1 MSRMSRCLAGLL
13 LLACLLGSTAT
24 AQESGGS
31 VVRLEKTASGWKLT
45 RNGDPYFIRGAGG
58 SNHLELLADQGANS
72 IRTWSAEKLGPL
84 LDEAHKHGLSV
95 CVGLWL
101 GHERHGFDYND
112 ADAVAQQREQVREA
126 VLQFKDHPAV
136 LLWGLG
142 NEMEGYAAGDNAAIW
157 SHIDSLA
164 GMVKQLDPNHPTMT
178 VVAEIG
184 GDRVKN
190 IHRLCPQIDI
200 VGINCYG
207 GLSTLPGRYR
217 AAGGTKPYVV
227 TEFGPVGTWEAEKT
241 DWGVPREPTSTEKAA
256 MYRRG
261 YEQGILGAK
270 DLCIGSYAFL
280 WGTKQEGTATWFG
293 MILPDGTR
301 LGATDTMHE
310 LWSGKPPKNR
320 VPTVEPLQLEGS
332 PKRKPGETIRVQLT
346 TADPEN
352 DPLDVEWILQAE
364 PKTYST
370 GGDAEAAGP
379 TYPDAILKS
388 DAEGAEIKLP
398 EGGGGYRV
406 YAYVRDNQGGAA
418 VASLAVYVDAPVITP
433 PARKAEFPLVLDD
446 ESREGRAPYVPSGWM
461 GNTRQLKLD
470 EASTDRPKV
479 GEHCLKIQYLAGD
492 AWAGIVWQ
500 DPPQDWG
507 DQPGGWD
514 LTGAKKLSF
523 WARGAKG
530 NESVSLGV
538 GTIGPEKPFPD
549 SARLDATKLTLSP
562 DWKQYTIDLT
572 GHDLSRIK
580 SGLVFVVAGQ
590 GEGITVYLDDIR
602 YE

>member
-1 MSRMSRCLAGLL
+1 
-13 LLACLLGSTAT
+13 
-24 AQESGGS
+24 
-31 VVRLEKTASGWKLT
+31 VRLEKTESGWALT
-45 RNGDPYFIRGAGG
+45 RNGEPYFIRGAGG
-58 SNHLELLADQGANS
+58 SNHLELLAKQGANS
-72 IRTWSAEKLGPL
+72 IRTWSADKLGPL
-84 LDEAHKHGLSV
+84 LDEAHNHGLSV

-112 ADAVAQQREQVREA
+112 ADAVAQQMEQVRET
-126 VLQFKDHPAV
+126 VLKYKDHPAV

-157 SHIDSLA
+157 SHIESLA
-164 GMVKQLDPNHPTMT
+164 GMVKRLDPNHPTMT
-178 VVAEIG
+178 VIAEIG

-200 VGINCYG
+200 IGINCYG
-207 GLSTLPGRYR
+207 GLSNLPARYR
-217 AAGGTKPYVV
+217 AAGGSKAYVV
-227 TEFGPVGTWEAEKT
+227 TEFGPLGTWEAEKT
-241 DWGVPREPTSTEKAA
+241 EWGVPREPTSTEKAA

-261 YEQGILGAK
+261 YEQGILAAK
-270 DLCIGSYAFL
+270 ELCVGSYAFL

-301 LGATDTMHE
+301 LAATDTMHE
-310 LWSGKPPKNR
+310 LWSGEAPKNR
-320 VPTVEPLQLEGS
+320 VPTVEPLRLDGS
-332 PKRKPGETIRVQLT
+332 PKREPAETIRVQLT
-346 TADPEN
+346 AADPES
-352 DPLDVEWILQAE
+352 DPLDVQWILQAE
-364 PKTYST
+364 PKAYST

-379 TYPDAILKS
+379 TFPDAILKS
-388 DAEGAEIKLP
+388 DAKGAEIKLP

-418 VASLAVYVDAPVITP
+418 VASLGVYVDAPVVTP
-433 PARKAEFPLVLDD
+433 PARKAQLPLVLDD
-446 ESREGRAPYVPSGWM
+446 ESGDDRPPYVPSGWM
-461 GNTRQLKLD
+461 GNTRMLKMD
-470 EASTDRPKV
+470 EASTDQPKV
-479 GEHCLKIQYLAGD
+479 GEKCLKIQYLAGD

-523 WARGAKG
+523 WARGAQG
-530 NESVSLGV
+530 GESVSLGV
-538 GTIGPEKPFPD
+538 GTIGPDKPFPD
-549 SARLDATKLTLSP
+549 SARLDAKKLTLTP

-572 GHDLSRIK
+572 GQDLSRIK
-580 SGLVFVVAGQ
+580 SGLVFVVTGQ
-590 GEGITVYLDDIR
+590 GEGITVYLDNIR